1 METEME
7 MQNKIN
13 EVIAMSTSLGFNM
26 GTTSMRLKIM
36 EALMP
41 YLEGGVLASDL
52 LTSRDVV
59 NIVADAMKDFDV
71 ETEYELFSKTMKGL
85 HNVD

>member
-26 GTTSMRLKIM
+26 GVTSMRLKIM

-59 NIVADAMKDFDV
+59 NLVADAMKDFDV

>member
-1 METEME
+1 
-7 MQNKIN
+7 
-13 EVIAMSTSLGFNM
+13 
-26 GTTSMRLKIM
+26 
-36 EALMP
+36 MP

-71 ETEYELFSKTMKGL
+71 EAEYELFSKTMKGL

>member
-13 EVIAMSTSLGFNM
+13 EVIAMSTSLGSNM

-36 EALMP
+36 DALMP

-59 NIVADAMKDFDV
+59 NLVADAMKDFDV

-85 HNVD
+85 HND